1 MRRHYHNISICA
13 SGCEASEDTPFELSA
28 DPFFSEANIRRL
40 ERAANDVRSGKAVLT
55 EHELIDD

>member
-1 MRRHYHNISICA
+1 MRLQKI
-13 SGCEASEDTPFELSA
+13 PFELSA